1 MDCLEQVNIM
11 DKIKD
16 VIIDRDY
23 TIAVPHS
30 GIKIET
36 ELYSLDNWNK
46 NEYFRIQV
54 DDADIYVYTDA
65 YDS

>member
-1 MDCLEQVNIM
+1 MDCLEQVNII

-46 NEYFRIQV
+46 NEYFRI
-54 DDADIYVYTDA
+54 
-65 YDS
+65 